1 MVLVIQPNKVFKTL
15 IIIIAFLF
23 LTNVTGLILRFYFG
37 FNKLFGIIPLFI
49 FDYEANVP
57 TWYSSVALLFC
68 SLLLAV
74 ISIKKI
80 KERDR
85 YRSHWSV
92 LSIIFLYLS
101 LDETAQIHEL
111 TAKPLRDL
119 FSLEGIFYYGWV
131 LIGISFIVIFAIAY
145 LKFFIDLPKKIQFL
159 FALSGVLF
167 VGGALGIELIGGWY
181 DSTMGDDNLI
191 YLLITTLEEILEML
205 GIAVFIYSLLIYIRL
220 YIKKLTISIS

>member
-1 MVLVIQPNKVFKTL
+1 MMIDIQPNKVFKTL

-23 LTNVTGLILRFYFG
+23 LANMTGLILRFYFG
-37 FNKLFGIIPLFI
+37 FNKLLGIIPLFI

-68 SLLLAV
+68 SLLLAL

-80 KERDR
+80 KEKDR
-85 YRSHWSV
+85 YRLHWSV

-111 TAKPLRDL
+111 TIKPLRDL
-119 FSLEGIFYYGWV
+119 FSLEGIFYFSWV
-131 LIGISFIVIFAIAY
+131 IIGISFIVIFAIAY
-145 LKFFIDLPKKIQFL
+145 LRFFINLPKKIQFL

-167 VGGALGIELIGGWY
+167 IGGALGIELIGGWY
-181 DSTMGDDNLI
+181 SSIIGEDNI
-191 YLLITTLEEILEML
+191 MYLLITTLEEIFEML

-220 YIKKLTISIS
+220 YIKKFTISIS